1 MLTQAPPKL
10 IGAVAKE
17 SGLPVKTIRYYDEIG
32 LLKTQGRTEGGYRV
46 FADDTLTRLG
56 FIRRAQSLGLTLTE
70 IKEFL
75 DVHDQGDLPC
85 AHIQIKLEDKL
96 ADIEKQIQQLQ
107 VLKHELVALLSGWKI
122 MPSHGEDAI
131 CPILETSNAPLSF

>member
-10 IGAVAKE
+10 IGAVSKE

-32 LLKTQGRTEGGYRV
+32 LLKTAGRTEGGYRV
-46 FADDTLTRLG
+46 FADDVLTRLG

-75 DVHDQGDLPC
+75 DVYDQGDLPC
-85 AHIQIKLEDKL
+85 SHIQLKLEGRLVEID
-96 ADIEKQIQQLQ
+96 KQIQQLQ
-107 VLKHELVALLSGWKI
+107 LLKQELSGVISGWN
-122 MPSHGEDAI
+122 PAPTRAEETI
-131 CPILETSNAPLSF
+131 CPIIGGF

>member
-1 MLTQAPPKL
+1 MVTQAPSRL

-32 LLKTQGRTEGGYRV
+32 LLKTAGRTEGGYRV
-46 FADDTLTRLG
+46 FAEDVLTRLE
-56 FIRRAQSLGLTLTE
+56 FIRRSQSLGLSLTE

-85 AHIQIKLEDKL
+85 DQIQVKLKNKL
-96 ADIEKQIQQLQ
+96 AEIENQIQQLRL
-107 VLKHELVALLSGWKI
+107 LKQELTGLLAGW
-122 MPSHGEDAI
+122 PRTAETSPGTI
-131 CPILETSNAPLSF
+131 CPVLDPH

>member
-10 IGAVAKE
+10 IGVVAKE

-32 LLKTQGRTEGGYRV
+32 LLKTAGRTEGGYRV
-46 FADDTLTRLG
+46 FAADVLTRLG

-85 AHIQIKLEDKL
+85 SHIQVKLEKKL
-96 ADIEKQIQQLQ
+96 AEIENQIQQLQ
-107 VLKHELVALLSGWKI
+107 VLKQELSGLLSGWKTV
-122 MPSHGEDAI
+122 PDTSEETI
-131 CPILETSNAPLSF
+131 CPIIESF

>member
-32 LLKTQGRTEGGYRV
+32 LLKTAGRTEGGYRV
-46 FADDTLTRLG
+46 FAEDVLTRLG

-70 IKEFL
+70 IKDFL
-75 DVHDQGDLPC
+75 DVHDRGELPC
-85 AHIQIKLEDKL
+85 SQIQVKLKDKL
-96 ADIEKQIQQLQ
+96 AEIEKQIQQLQ
-107 VLKHELVALLSGWKI
+107 VLKQELTGLLSGWKTI
-122 MPSHGEDAI
+122 PDHSEETI
-131 CPILETSNAPLSF
+131 CPIIDGL